1 MELCGNLNILWH
13 FPSPKIPL
21 KTDLFQSCG
30 HSWVYQIYWHIECSN
45 FVVSSFRIW
54 KPPLALFVVM
64 LPKAYLTS
72 HSRMSVSR
80 WVIIPSWLSGSWRCF
95 LFVWQEWNFWVFWV
109 IFSFFEKPL
118 YHFPQWLYQFTFSLT
133 VNEESIFFTPSPAFI
148 GFRVFDHS
156 HSDQHEMVPHCG
168 FDLHFSDNE
177 WCWAS
182 FHVFGSHLYV
192 FFGEMSV

>member
-30 HSWVYQIYWHIECSN
+30 HSWVYQIYWRIECSN

-133 VNEESIFFTPSPAFI
+133 VNEESIFSTSLETFAICVP
-148 GFRVFDHS
+148 FDDGHS
-156 HSDQHEMVPHCG
+156 
-168 FDLHFSDNE
+168 
-177 WCWAS
+177 W
-182 FHVFGSHLYV
+182 HVWRDIS
-192 FFGEMSV
+192 